1 MVKGVK
7 GKYTFVDR
15 FPLKQGNNSLI
26 YLGRD
31 QQEHE
36 VCIKVHN
43 DQPENVGGFEK
54 EVEFQMTLS
63 HPNIL
68 PILDFGYTEE
78 ENKSALV
85 MPFSSEGDLRD
96 YLKAKS
102 FVPLTEARA
111 IFEQIAAAIDYIH
124 GKGII
129 HRDIKPE
136 NILFFKNH
144 STVCLMDFG
153 IARYF
158 PMLEDTQSASL
169 GTTTYLSPEQIEDQT
184 VTSLSDIYSFALVSY
199 EVLTGSLP
207 FDVKRSLYHQLNAK
221 IAGELTEPKEKN
233 HLIDDTVNDA
243 VMLGLS
249 TIPSERPASATQLVQ
264 LFSGNKAVPNKKKPE
279 HAGAGI
285 VGWWS
290 SLDSSDKTKIIT
302 AIIAGMVTILV
313 ALIKIFPE
321 IFK

>member
-1 MVKGVK
+1 MVEGVK
-7 GKYTFVDR
+7 GKYSFVDR
-15 FPLKQGNNSLI
+15 FPLKQGKNSLI

-31 QQEHE
+31 EQERE
-36 VCIKVHN
+36 VCIKVYN

-54 EVEFQMTLS
+54 EIEFQMTLS

-68 PILDFGYTEE
+68 PIFDFGHTEE
-78 ENKSALV
+78 ENKPALV
-85 MPFSSEGDLRD
+85 MPFASEGDLRD

-102 FVPLTEARA
+102 FVPFSEARA

-124 GKGII
+124 SKGII

-144 STVCLMDFG
+144 STVCLSDFG

-158 PMLEDTQSASL
+158 PMLEDTQSATL

-184 VTSLSDIYSFALVSY
+184 VTSLTDIYSFSLVIY

-207 FDVKRSLYHQLNAK
+207 FDVKQSLYHQLNTK
-221 IAGELTEPKEKN
+221 IAGTLIEPKKKN
-233 HLIDDTVNDA
+233 HIIDETVNDA
-243 VMLGLS
+243 IMLGLS
-249 TIPSERPASATQLVQ
+249 TAPEARPASANQMVQ
-264 LFSGNKAVPNKKKPE
+264 LLSGNRTLPKKKSDR
-279 HAGAGI
+279 AGI
-285 VGWWS
+285 MGWWS
-290 SLDSSDKTKIIT
+290 ALDSSDKTKIVT
-302 AIIAGMVTILV
+302 AIIAGIVTILV